1 MRARAV
7 LVLAAVATGSA
18 GQTPFRVQTELVRID
33 VLVERNGRPVAGLVA
48 SDFVIED
55 NGIRQRVQLLPAAEA
70 VAVSTV
76 LDVSGSM
83 TPAMMTNAEAGV
95 RAVMA
100 ALGDRDRHALYA
112 FAGDVR
118 RIALPAALTSPSP
131 GSLARAI
138 RETSGPRTSLCDALF
153 AAIVHSD
160 VEAGP
165 KMLTVLT
172 DGRNNTS
179 WLGARSVIDAANRHE
194 TVIYPVAVGAVSSG
208 HPIDVPPMLG
218 NDALRLLQ
226 TLAERTGG
234 RVIHGDWS
242 RDLDPVFAS
251 LIREYRQRYILS
263 FVPERVDRGDGWH
276 RLAVRLRNRAGKVH
290 ARSGYWSRE

>member
-1 MRARAV
+1 MRARTLLA
-7 LVLAAVATGSA
+7 LAAMAAGSA

-33 VLVERNGRPVAGLVA
+33 VLVERNGRPVAGLAA
-48 SDFVIED
+48 SDFVVED
-55 NGIRQRVQLLPAAEA
+55 NGVGQRVRLLPAAEA
-70 VAVSTV
+70 VTVSTV

-100 ALGDRDRHALYA
+100 ALGDRDRHALFA

-118 RIALPAALTSPSP
+118 RIALPASPDSPSA
-131 GSLARAI
+131 GSLARAL

-153 AAIVHSD
+153 AAIVQGD

-172 DGRNNTS
+172 DGRDNTS

-194 TVIYPVAVGAVSSG
+194 TVIYPVAVGGSSG

-226 TLAERTGG
+226 TVAERTGG

-242 RDLDPVFAS
+242 RDLGPVFAS

-263 FVPERVDRGDGWH
+263 FVPERVARGDGWH
-276 RLAVRLRNRAGKVH
+276 RLTVRLRSRAGKVH
-290 ARSGYWSRE
+290 ARSGYWSR